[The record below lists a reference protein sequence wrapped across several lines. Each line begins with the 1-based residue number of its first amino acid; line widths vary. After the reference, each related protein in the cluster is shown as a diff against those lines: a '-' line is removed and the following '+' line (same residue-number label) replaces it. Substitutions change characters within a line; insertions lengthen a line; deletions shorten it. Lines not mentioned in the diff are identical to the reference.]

1 MPKISIPPTRS
12 NLIRIKK
19 ELQFA
24 REGYEILD
32 RKREVLTTE
41 LIRMAHDAS
50 VLQEEMWKLQAE
62 AYRALEKAQL
72 TMGEEHVEWA
82 ALAAHKSVDVQ
93 LKFRGIM
100 GVPLPIVEASGGP
113 PEMPYSLGDTSVTL
127 DEASAALG
135 EDVRQL
141 DSARA
146 LASTRAVQ
154 LCLLIAG
161 VAHARLLERT
171 PDYVAG
177 LSIGA
182 YPAAV
187 IAGALDFADAVRL
200 VSLRGELMQ
209 QAYPQGYGM
218 TALIGPDLSTVETLL
233 AEIHRP
239 ETPVYLANINADNQ
253 TVIAGSD
260 EAMQRVAQ
268 RVKGNGIAKRLA
280 VSVPSHCAL
289 LERPAQALAEAFVT
303 LKAPRITY
311 LSSTRARPIHD
322 PAQLRDDLAF
332 NMCRVVDWR
341 GTVQSAYERGVRLQ
355 IELPPGAVLTGL
367 SRRVFEQGTVIACE
381 GARLDTL
388 QALLEEEDRHHR

>member
-1 MPKISIPPTRS
+1 MSSLLVFPGQGAQRT
-12 NLIRIKK
+12 
-19 ELQFA
+19 
-24 REGYEILD
+24 G
-32 RKREVLTTE
+32 
-41 LIRMAHDAS
+41 M
-50 VLQEEMWKLQAE
+50 LQALP
-62 AYRALEKAQL
+62 AD
-72 TMGEEHVEWA
+72 V
-82 ALAAHKSVDVQ
+82 LA
-93 LKFRGIM
+93 
-100 GVPLPIVEASGGP
+100 EAS
-113 PEMPYSLGDTSVTL
+113 E
-127 DEASAALG
+127 ALG

-141 DSARA
+141 DSAQA

-154 LCLLIAG
+154 LCLLITG
-161 VAHARLLERT
+161 VAHARQLQRT
-171 PDYVAG
+171 PDFVAG

-218 TALIGPDLSTVETLL
+218 TALIGPQLSSVEVLL
-233 AEIHRP
+233 AEIHSP
-239 ETPVYLANINADNQ
+239 QTPVYLANINADNQ

-260 EAMQRVAQ
+260 AAMQRVAD
-268 RVKGNGIAKRLA
+268 RIKGNGVAKRLA

-289 LERPAQALAEAFVT
+289 LDEPAQVLARAFVP
-303 LKAPRITY
+303 LRAPRITY
-311 LSSTRARPIHD
+311 LSSTRARPIHNPD
-322 PAQLRDDLAF
+322 QLRDDLAF
-332 NMCRVVDWR
+332 NMCRIVDWR

-388 QALLEEEDRHHR
+388 QALLEEEERRHR